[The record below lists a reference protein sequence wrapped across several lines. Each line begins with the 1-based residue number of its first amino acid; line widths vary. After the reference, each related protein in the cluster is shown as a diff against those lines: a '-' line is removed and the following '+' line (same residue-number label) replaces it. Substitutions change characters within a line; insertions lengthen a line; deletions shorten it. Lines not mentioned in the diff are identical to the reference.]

1 MVAIREIMKTLL
13 IVFMWTTPIVLTI
26 VKDNGYYLFLF
37 IISAYGSFSVFTHY
51 EELERI
57 SKDSSDGKTE

>member
-1 MVAIREIMKTLL
+1 MVAVREIMKALL
-13 IVFMWTTPIVLTI
+13 IVFMWAIPVVLTI

-57 SKDSSDGKTE
+57 SKGLNDEKTE